1 MTRVLPFAAVLLC
14 AGACSSPSRSPA
26 VPVDAQ
32 DRAAIPEFNG
42 VRSWADKL
50 DEPFL
55 EELRMAS
62 ARELA
67 DRNGGAESTAVP
79 VAHYLAI
86 SGGGANGAYGAG
98 VLCGWTEAGTRPEF
112 KVVTGISTGALTA
125 PFAFLGPAHDETLR
139 RVYTT
144 LRTKDVVKER
154 NLLAGLIGDSLTD
167 YAPLKRLIARTVDE
181 QVLQAIAAEY
191 HRGRILLVGTTNLD
205 AERGVIWNV
214 TAIAASGHPQALR
227 LVHQILLASSAI
239 PAAFPPVMI
248 DVEADGRRY
257 QEMHVDGGA
266 LSQVFFYP
274 PSVQLSSEQIGGV
287 RARKVYVLRNARL
300 SPQWEE
306 VERNTLK
313 IASRAIDSLILT
325 QGLGDLYRIYLT
337 SVRDDVDFNLTYIPE
352 TFQHV
357 TREPFDPVYMTALF
371 EVGRTASLNGSA
383 WSKSPPGFALPDTRR
398 APTLVPATN
407 KEGS

>member
-1 MTRVLPFAAVLLC
+1 MTRLLPLAAVLLC
-14 AGACSSPSRSPA
+14 AGACSTPSRKPA

-32 DRAAIPEFNG
+32 DRAAIVEFHG
-42 VRSWADKL
+42 IRTWADKL
-50 DEPFL
+50 DQPFL
-55 EELRMAS
+55 EELKAAS
-62 ARELA
+62 AREIA
-67 DRNGGAESTAVP
+67 DRRGGAESTAVP

-98 VLCGWTEAGTRPEF
+98 VLCGWTETGTRPEF

-154 NLLAGLIGDSLTD
+154 NILAGLIGDALAD
-167 YAPLKRLIARTVDE
+167 YTPLKRLIAQVVDE
-181 QVLQAIAAEY
+181 QLLQAIAAEH
-191 HRGRILLVGTTNLD
+191 HRGRILLIGTTNLD
-205 AERGVIWNV
+205 AQRGVVWNV
-214 TAIAASGHPQALR
+214 TAIAASGHTQALR

-248 DVEADGRRY
+248 DVEADGRRF

-274 PSVQLSSEQIGGV
+274 PSVQLTSEKTGV
-287 RARKVYVLRNARL
+287 DRARKVYVVRNARL

-306 VERNTLK
+306 VERSTLK

-325 QGLGDLYRIYLT
+325 QGLGDLYRMYLT
-337 SVRDDVDFNLTYIPE
+337 SMRDDVDFNLTYIPE
-352 TFQHV
+352 TFRDV
-357 TREPFDPVYMTALF
+357 PREPFDPVYTTALF
-371 EVGRTASLNGSA
+371 EVGRAAVLNGSA

-398 APTLVPATN
+398 APTLVPAT